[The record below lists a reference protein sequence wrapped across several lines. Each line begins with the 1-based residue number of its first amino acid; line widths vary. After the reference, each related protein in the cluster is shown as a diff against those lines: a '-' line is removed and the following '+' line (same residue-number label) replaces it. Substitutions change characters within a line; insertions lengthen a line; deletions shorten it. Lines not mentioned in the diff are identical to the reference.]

1 MDPKKVGM
9 AVFTKD
15 TPANTLL
22 ATGATTVPS
31 QIVLHADGNLETT
44 HLLEQVCFCPVR
56 SDMFSTCSSLKT
68 SGVPFAS

>member
-1 MDPKKVGM
+1 MKSF
-9 AVFTKD
+9 AD
-15 TPANTLL
+15 TSL

-44 HLLEQVCFCPVR
+44 HLLEQVCFYPVR
-56 SDMFSTCSSLKT
+56 SYMFSTGSSLKA